1 VALRIFGIAIL
12 CALSIAV
19 LLKAIIPAA
28 CLVLGL
34 GIDVPD
40 ALARSRNALFFYSHP
55 WASLLVGVLSL
66 ALLGWGVLRLIRG

>member
-1 VALRIFGIAIL
+1 MALRIFGIAIL

-40 ALARSRNALFFYSHP
+40 AFARSRNVLFFYAHP
-55 WASLLVGVLSL
+55 RASLIVGLLFL
-66 ALLGWGVLRLIRG
+66 ALLGWGLLRLIRG